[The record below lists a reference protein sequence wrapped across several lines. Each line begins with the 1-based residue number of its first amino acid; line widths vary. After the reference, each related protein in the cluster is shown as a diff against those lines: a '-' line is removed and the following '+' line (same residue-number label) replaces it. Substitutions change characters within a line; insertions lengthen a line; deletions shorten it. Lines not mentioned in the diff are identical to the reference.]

1 MVLKIVKYNAGNIQS
16 VLFALERI
24 GVQAEVTD
32 DVEKLQSA
40 DKVIFPGVGEAST
53 AMNYLRER
61 NLDKVI
67 KDLKQPV
74 LGVCL
79 GMQLM
84 CGSSEENETEC
95 LGIFE
100 ERVKKF
106 APNPSIEGTVKVPQI
121 GWNNIYDT
129 RTKLFRDLPGE
140 YCYFVHGYYIPLT
153 ENTIAVA
160 DYVQPYSAALHKN
173 NFYGVQFH
181 PEKSADVGEKIL
193 KNFILNIL

>member
-1 MVLKIVKYNAGNIQS
+1 MNVRIVKYNAGNIQS

-32 DVEKLQSA
+32 DIEKLQSA

-53 AMNYLRER
+53 AMEYLKAR

-67 KDLKQPV
+67 RNLKQPV

-84 CGSSEENETEC
+84 CAYSEENDTNC

-100 ERVKKF
+100 EKVLRF
-106 APNPSIEGTVKVPQI
+106 DAAGTDLKVPQM
-121 GWNNIYDT
+121 GWNSIYDL
-129 RTKLFRDLPGE
+129 KSPLMKNVSENSF
-140 YCYFVHGYYIPLT
+140 CYFVHSYYASLGHH
-153 ENTIAVA
+153 TIATT
-160 DYVQPYSAALHKN
+160 DYIKPFSSALNKD
-173 NFYGVQFH
+173 NFFGVQFH
-181 PEKSADVGEKIL
+181 AEKSADAGEQIL
-193 KNFILNIL
+193 KNFISEI